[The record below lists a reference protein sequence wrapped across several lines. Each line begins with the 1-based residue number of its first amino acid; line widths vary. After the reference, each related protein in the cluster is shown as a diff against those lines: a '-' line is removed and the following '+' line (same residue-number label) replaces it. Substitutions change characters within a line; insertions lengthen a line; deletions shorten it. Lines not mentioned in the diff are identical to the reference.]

1 MSMSMGARFTQSVGL
16 FITLFFLRRNTN
28 TREGTET
35 KKQTRE
41 ATNKQTKNLFVTV
54 LSRFCHGCCLAK
66 IENHWFSIGFTTK
79 MGVTVSSRL
88 SRFRHGFDFHVFLGF
103 PLVL

>member
-35 KKQTRE
+35 KKTNTRS
-41 ATNKQTKNLFVTV
+41 NKQTKKNLSVTV

-66 IENHWFSIGFTTK
+66 IENHWFSIGFTTQ

-88 SRFRHGFDFHVFLGF
+88 SRFRHGFDFSRFS
-103 PLVL
+103 